1 MLCWQSDVVEVCALF
16 NQEKKLTMLLFAIG
30 EYSGLYVNL
39 SLMPIM
45 FGLAIST
52 STELSF
58 NMTGFLAAISNNIL
72 DW

>member
-1 MLCWQSDVVEVCALF
+1 MVGRCRNYLSVHAVCDICSIIFFL
-16 NQEKKLTMLLFAIG
+16 E
-30 EYSGLYVNL
+30 EYSGIYVNL

-52 STELSF
+52 YTELSF
-58 NMTGFLAAISNNIL
+58 NMTGFLAACANNLL